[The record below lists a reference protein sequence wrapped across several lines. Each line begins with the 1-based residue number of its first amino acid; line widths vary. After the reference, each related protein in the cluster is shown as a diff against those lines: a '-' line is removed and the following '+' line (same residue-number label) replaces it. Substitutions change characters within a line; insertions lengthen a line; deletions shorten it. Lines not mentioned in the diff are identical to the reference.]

1 LKNVSLCNRSCEP
14 GNGGFQWFS
23 CWRALSPPFVAFF
36 SGISTVFELIVIA
49 MVIADAKT
57 DPEKKQFLD
66 QDHVRALLAVPTK
79 PTRVDPDR
87 AIRLQ
92 RRAEEAKSAGDLEGA
107 IRLFGR
113 AIRHTPYNAA
123 LFLLRGSALLEVN
136 RPKDAAKDFVA
147 GLELDPGNQ
156 TLTFTAIRPTT
167 TRRRWRAMRY
177 PGSSGFGASK
187 PDRTSGLPRV
197 VQGPSQ
203 SIVAGDLRGY

>member
-1 LKNVSLCNRSCEP
+1 MWREEPSLISTQRRLFRRWARLKNVSLCNRSCEP

-92 RRAEEAKSAGDLEGA
+92 LRAEEAKSAGDLEGA

-113 AIRHTPYNAA
+113 AIRHTPTTRRYFCFVEARSSRSIGLRMRQKTSLLA
-123 LFLLRGSALLEVN
+123 LS
-136 RPKDAAKDFVA
+136 PI
-147 GLELDPGNQ
+147 P
-156 TLTFTAIRPTT
+156 AIRP
-167 TRRRWRAMRY
+167 
-177 PGSSGFGASK
+177 
-187 PDRTSGLPRV
+187 
-197 VQGPSQ
+197 
-203 SIVAGDLRGY
+203 